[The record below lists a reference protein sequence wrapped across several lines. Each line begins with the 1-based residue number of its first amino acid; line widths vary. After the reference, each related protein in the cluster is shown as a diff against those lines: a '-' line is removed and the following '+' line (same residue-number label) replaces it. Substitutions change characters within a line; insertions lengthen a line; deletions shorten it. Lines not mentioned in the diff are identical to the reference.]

1 MTDNA
6 LEKRMY
12 MDIHKIAV
20 SLEKIEEHLSTI
32 AKSYEPITFSM
43 GETDMTLNADFNY
56 EDDGK

>member
-12 MDIHKIAV
+12 MDIHKIAA

-32 AKSYEPITFSM
+32 AKSYEPITFDM
-43 GETDMTLNADFNY
+43 GETSMAFNA
-56 EDDGK
+56 EHIDDGK